1 MSRKIK
7 TDKIASDLHKI
18 VSKAWKIGIKPE
30 TCNQLETLITQVEL
44 ELNEAKKDDEQPKTE
59 QAKNDN

>member
-30 TCNQLETLITQVEL
+30 KPATN
-44 ELNEAKKDDEQPKTE
+44 
-59 QAKNDN
+59 